1 MNRQENN
8 TTAISDQEVVSVRV
22 VNAPKELA
30 FKAWTDPQHL
40 QLWWG
45 PKGFTNTFHEFDL
58 KPGGNWRFTMHGP
71 DGTDYPNHSVFV
83 EILKP
88 ERLVFDHIS
97 GHVFRVT
104 ATFEEESP
112 NKTKVTFRMFFE
124 SLQDFERSKKYV
136 IEGNEQNFD
145 KLEAELKR
153 MREL

>member
-1 MNRQENN
+1 MNRQENP